1 MYIGVDLGT
10 SSVKLVLV
18 DKSGAIIKS
27 ASRSYPI
34 HLPKPSWT
42 EQNPNDWYSETLNC
56 LREIVKGYE
65 HNIEGIGF
73 SGQMHGLVMLDASD
87 KVLRNALLWN
97 DQRTVREVDY
107 LNKEIG
113 IQKLLKYTGN
123 IAMTGMTAPKIMW
136 VKANE
141 PEIFKRVKKIM
152 LPKDYLIYKLSG
164 IFASDVSDLSGTLF
178 FNPATRSYS
187 QEMLKILGITEST
200 LPKVYESYQVVG
212 LLKDDIRLD
221 LGITNEVKIIAGGGD
236 QPVGAIGTGIVDDG
250 GCSVSL
256 GTSGVIFVASEK
268 FRVDHQSHFQS
279 GVHASGDYLV
289 MAVMLNAA
297 GTIKWWNEVIND
309 NIDYAAFYDAVE
321 TGNPDESLFFLPYL
335 SGERAPINDPYAKGV
350 MFGLASHHQK
360 KDLDRAILEGVTFA
374 LKQSFLAIKDLG
386 IPITSVRLTGG
397 GAKSDVWAQMIADIF
412 LVNVEKISVEEGP
425 ALGAAILAMVGCGL
439 YPSPKEAAKAI
450 VSIQKAF
457 VPNNKKS
464 DTYQKKY
471 WKFAKLYP
479 CIKDLYRDFYS

>member
-1 MYIGVDLGT
+1 
-10 SSVKLVLV
+10 
-18 DKSGAIIKS
+18 
-27 ASRSYPI
+27 
-34 HLPKPSWT
+34 
-42 EQNPNDWYSETLNC
+42 
-56 LREIVKGYE
+56 
-65 HNIEGIGF
+65 
-73 SGQMHGLVMLDASD
+73 
-87 KVLRNALLWN
+87 
-97 DQRTVREVDY
+97 
-107 LNKEIG
+107 
-113 IQKLLKYTGN
+113 
-123 IAMTGMTAPKIMW
+123 MTGMTAPKIMW

-178 FNPATRSYS
+178 NPATRSYS

-200 LPKVYESYQVVG
+200 LPKVYESYRVVG

-250 GCSVSL
+250 VVSVSL

-279 GVHASGDYLV
+279 RVHASGDYLV

-397 GAKSDVWAQMIADIF
+397 GAKSD
-412 LVNVEKISVEEGP
+412 
-425 ALGAAILAMVGCGL
+425 LGANDVTSSWSTSRRFPLKRSRPRSRHPGDGRLWFVSLAKRSRQGDCQYSESL
-439 YPSPKEAAKAI
+439 CPKQQKKRYIPKEVLEVCQT
-450 VSIQKAF
+450 VSLHKGF
-457 VPNNKKS
+457 VSRFLFLNRK
-464 DTYQKKY
+464 
-471 WKFAKLYP
+471 
-479 CIKDLYRDFYS
+479 R

>member
-187 QEMLKILGITEST
+187 QEMLKILGITESA

-221 LGITNEVKIIAGGGD
+221 LGITNEVKSS
-236 QPVGAIGTGIVDDG
+236 PERRPR
-250 GCSVSL
+250 SVPSAPAAMMAVVRL
-256 GTSGVIFVASEK
+256 FGLCGVIFVAGK
-268 FRVDHQSHFQS
+268 IPVDHLAIFSPEYTR
-279 GVHASGDYLV
+279 ARLLV
-289 MAVMLNAA
+289 MAVMLSH
-297 GTIKWWNEVIND
+297 GGHLKMVNEVKPISIILSRRCRN
-309 NIDYAAFYDAVE
+309 
-321 TGNPDESLFFLPYL
+321 GNPANRSFSPYL
-335 SGERAPINDPYAKGV
+335 S
-350 MFGLASHHQK
+350 S
-360 KDLDRAILEGVTFA
+360 
-374 LKQSFLAIKDLG
+374 
-386 IPITSVRLTGG
+386 
-397 GAKSDVWAQMIADIF
+397 
-412 LVNVEKISVEEGP
+412 
-425 ALGAAILAMVGCGL
+425 
-439 YPSPKEAAKAI
+439 
-450 VSIQKAF
+450 
-457 VPNNKKS
+457 
-464 DTYQKKY
+464 
-471 WKFAKLYP
+471 
-479 CIKDLYRDFYS
+479 